1 MQGGREVIQFLQC
14 SAWII
19 STLKKL
25 AVKERKERDCH
36 VKKNVLESTAP
47 FISIRIMFGELY
59 FIENV
64 SNFSFGNQTKVWCK
78 IALARNNYQK

>member
-36 VKKNVLESTAP
+36 VKKKCS
-47 FISIRIMFGELY
+47 RIDRTIYL
-59 FIENV
+59 N
-64 SNFSFGNQTKVWCK
+64 
-78 IALARNNYQK
+78 

>member
-1 MQGGREVIQFLQC
+1 ML
-14 SAWII
+14 
-19 STLKKL
+19 
-25 AVKERKERDCH
+25 
-36 VKKNVLESTAP
+36 KKNVLESTAP